1 MPNNTKSLG
10 VCAVNDTGSS
20 KKGSNTEEVVKEEL
34 SQGNIRGKYLA
45 ALYLKEAVLQDEY
58 CFLGPVILYQF
69 FRCADVLFYFLAAL
83 LMRKRNRKIFLA
95 SMKTF
100 TYPKAASKSSGMI

>member
-1 MPNNTKSLG
+1 MG
-10 VCAVNDTGSS
+10 VCAVNDAGSS
-20 KKGSNTEEVVKEEL
+20 KKRSNTEEVVKEEL

-58 CFLGPVILYQF
+58 CFVGPVILYQF
-69 FRCADVLFYFLAAL
+69 FFGADVLFYFLAAL

-95 SMKTF
+95 SMEKF
-100 TYPKAASKSSGMI
+100 TYFNAASKSTGMI